1 MGFSPKKREALG
13 GSCRYSPIGGVSHS
27 VLSLIRLRTPL
38 AAVVAAGVAYLCF
51 LLLPGIA
58 ALAAALGLALG
69 IGWFFSRGRPA
80 PIVESELIS
89 NLSHEMRTPLN
100 GILGLTQV
108 LLDNRSGPED
118 RELLEMIKASGDS
131 LLRVLNDLLDYSKI
145 QAGKIRLESNEFRL
159 RRWVRQSVALHAP
172 QVHRKG
178 LQITYWVAPEVPD
191 LVIGDPQRLRQVL
204 WNLIANAIKFTE
216 EGEVLVEVQT
226 SPGASKGRS
235 RLRFSVADTGAG
247 IPEGNREA
255 IFGAFTQGENAKPE
269 QGGLGLGLAI
279 SSEIVG
285 RMGGAISVESE
296 PSKGS
301 RFEFEVELESVLE
314 DPPKAPRSFPG
325 SRTLVVDESPWER
338 EVIAKELG
346 ALGIEVETAS
356 PTSALGT
363 VETALESGKAFSLL
377 LLDARRLEDALS
389 LAAEARELSG
399 IPVVLLLLTHQRIS
413 PETLRT
419 RDIAGTL
426 TKPVAPTHLERAI
439 EILSRGERVEKP
451 EDVQTQ
457 GMDRPLLAGV
467 KVLLA
472 EDHPVNRT
480 VVVRLLGNL
489 GASVTAA
496 ANGREALE
504 CWSKERFDILVLDLE
519 MPEVDGLGVA
529 REIRARERGTKNRL
543 PIIALTA
550 HAHEEQRE
558 RCFRAGMDGF
568 VTKPFAESE
577 LTSVMRS
584 VLKVRSGGA
593 KPKAPEEP
601 EGPEKEALVVL
612 DRETAIVRAGGDR
625 ALLTELTG
633 IFLEETPETLSRI
646 ERALEARD
654 TKAIERLA
662 HRLKGALLTLA
673 APAAA
678 QAALEL
684 ETAAASGPVGASR
697 DAFDR
702 LRHEVARL
710 EEDLKSLALEAKL

>member
-1 MGFSPKKREALG
+1 VRSRSRFRA
-13 GSCRYSPIGGVSHS
+13 
-27 VLSLIRLRTPL
+27 PL
-38 AAVVAAGVAYLCF
+38 AALIAVGLGYVCF
-51 LLLPGIA
+51 ALLPGIA
-58 ALAAALGLALG
+58 GLAAAMGLALG
-69 IGWFFSRGRPA
+69 VGWLFSRARQA

-108 LLDNRSGPED
+108 LLDNRSGPEE
-118 RELLEMIKASGDS
+118 RELLEMIKASGES
-131 LLRVLNDLLDYSKI
+131 LLRVLNDLLDFSKI

-178 LQITYWVAPEVPD
+178 LQIAYWVAPEVPE
-191 LVIGDPQRLRQVL
+191 LVIADSQRLRQVL

-216 EGEVLVEVQT
+216 EGEILIEVQA

-235 RLRFSVADTGAG
+235 RVRFSVADTGVG
-247 IPEGNREA
+247 IPERNRAA

-279 SSEIVG
+279 SNEIVG

-301 RFEFEVELESVLE
+301 RFEFEVELESAAE
-314 DPPKAPRSFPG
+314 DLQEAPPSFPG
-325 SRTLVVDESPWER
+325 SRALVVDESPWER

-346 ALGIEVETAS
+346 ALGIEVETAAS
-356 PTSALGT
+356 PSTALRA
-363 VETALESGKAFSLL
+363 VESALESGEAFSLL

-389 LAAEARELSG
+389 LAAEVLELAE
-399 IPVVLLLLTHQRIS
+399 IPIVLLLLTHQRVS
-413 PETLRT
+413 PEILRSH
-419 RDIAGTL
+419 DIAGTL
-426 TKPVAPTHLERAI
+426 TKPVAPTHLVRAI

-480 VVVRLLGNL
+480 VVVQLLGNL
-489 GASVTAA
+489 GASVTAT
-496 ANGREALE
+496 ANGKEALE

-529 REIRARERGTKNRL
+529 REIRARERGTKERL
-543 PIIALTA
+543 PIVALTA
-550 HAHEEQRE
+550 HVREEQRE

-577 LTSVMRS
+577 LTSAMS
-584 VLKVRSGGA
+584 AVLKVRSGGGNPPA
-593 KPKAPEEP
+593 ETLA
-601 EGPEKEALVVL
+601 VL
-612 DRETAIVRAGGDR
+612 DRDTAIGRASGDR
-625 ALLTELTG
+625 ELLAELIR
-633 IFLEETPETLSRI
+633 IFLEETPETLPRI
-646 ERALEARD
+646 EEALEARD
-654 TKAIERLA
+654 ARAIERLA

-684 ETAAASGPVGASR
+684 ETAAGGDPEGASR
-697 DAFDR
+697 EAFDR
-702 LRHEVARL
+702 LRQEVSRL
-710 EEDLKSLALEAKL
+710 EEELKSLALEAKL

>member
-1 MGFSPKKREALG
+1 M
-13 GSCRYSPIGGVSHS
+13 
-27 VLSLIRLRTPL
+27 LSRSRFRTPL
-38 AAVVAAGVAYLCF
+38 AALVAVGLGYVCF
-51 LLLPGIA
+51 GLLPGIA
-58 ALAAALGLALG
+58 GLAAAMGLALG
-69 IGWFFSRGRPA
+69 VGWLFSRARQA

-108 LLDNRSGPED
+108 LLDNRSGPEE
-118 RELLEMIKASGDS
+118 RELLEMIKASGES
-131 LLRVLNDLLDYSKI
+131 LLRVLNDLLDFSKI
-145 QAGKIRLESNEFRL
+145 EAGKIRLESNEFRL

-178 LQITYWVAPEVPD
+178 LQIAYWVAPDVPD
-191 LVIGDPQRLRQVL
+191 LVVSDSQRLRQVL

-216 EGEVLVEVQT
+216 EGEILIEVQA
-226 SPGASKGRS
+226 SPGPSKGRS
-235 RLRFSVADTGAG
+235 RLRFSVADTGVG
-247 IPEGNREA
+247 IPERNRAA

-296 PSKGS
+296 ASKGS
-301 RFEFEVELESVLE
+301 RFEFEVELESAAE
-314 DPPKAPRSFPG
+314 DLHEAAPSFPG
-325 SRTLVVDESPWER
+325 SRALVVDESPWER

-346 ALGIEVETAS
+346 ALGIEVETAAS
-356 PTSALGT
+356 HSTALRA
-363 VETALESGKAFSLL
+363 VESALESGQAFSLL

-389 LAAEARELSG
+389 LAAEVLELAE
-399 IPVVLLLLTHQRIS
+399 IPIVLLLLTHQRVS
-413 PETLRT
+413 PEILRSH
-419 RDIAGTL
+419 DIAGTL
-426 TKPVAPTHLERAI
+426 TKPVAPTHLVRAI

-489 GASVTAA
+489 GASVIAT
-496 ANGREALE
+496 ANGKEALE

-529 REIRARERGTKNRL
+529 REIRARERGTNERL
-543 PIIALTA
+543 PIVALTA
-550 HAHEEQRE
+550 HAREEQRE

-577 LTSVMRS
+577 LTSAMS
-584 VLKVRSGGA
+584 AVLKIRSGGGN
-593 KPKAPEEP
+593 PKAPE
-601 EGPEKEALVVL
+601 GEALAVL
-612 DRETAIVRAGGDR
+612 DRETAIGRASGDR
-625 ALLTELTG
+625 ALLAELTG

-646 ERALEARD
+646 EEALEARD
-654 TKAIERLA
+654 AKAIERLA

-684 ETAAASGPVGASR
+684 ETAADGDPEGAR
-697 DAFDR
+697 REAFDR
-702 LRHEVARL
+702 LRQEVSRL
-710 EEDLKSLALEAKL
+710 EEELKSLALEAKL

>member
-1 MGFSPKKREALG
+1 MLPPS
-13 GSCRYSPIGGVSHS
+13 
-27 VLSLIRLRTPL
+27 RLRTL
-38 AAVVAAGVAYLCF
+38 VAAVVAAALAYVSF
-51 LLLPGIA
+51 WLLPGIA
-58 ALAAALGLALG
+58 ALVAALGLALAT
-69 IGWFFSRGRPA
+69 GWLLSRGNGPA
-80 PIVESELIS
+80 PGRAPGIVDSDLIS

-108 LLDNRSGPED
+108 LLDNRSGPEN
-118 RELLEMIKASGDS
+118 RELLEMIKASGES
-131 LLRVLNDLLDYSKI
+131 LLHVLNDLLDYSKI
-145 QAGKIRLESNEFRL
+145 QAGRIRLESNEFRL

-178 LQITYWVAPEVPD
+178 LQIAYWVAPEVPD
-191 LVIGDPQRLRQVL
+191 LVVSDSQRLRQVL

-216 EGEVLVEVQT
+216 EGEILVEVRAC
-226 SPGASKGRS
+226 PGPSSGRS
-235 RLRFSVADTGAG
+235 RVRFSVADTGVG
-247 IPEGNREA
+247 IPEANREA

-301 RFEFEVELESVLE
+301 RFEFEVELESAAE
-314 DPPKAPRSFPG
+314 DLPEGPPSFPG
-325 SRTLVVDESPWER
+325 SRALVVDESPWER

-346 ALGIEVETAS
+346 ALGIEVDTAAS
-356 PTSALGT
+356 PKTALRTVESALD
-363 VETALESGKAFSLL
+363 SGKPFSLL
-377 LLDARRLEDALS
+377 LLDARRLEDALL
-389 LAAEARELSG
+389 LAAKFRELAE
-399 IPVVLLLLTHQRIS
+399 IPVVLLLLTHQRVP
-413 PETLRT
+413 PETLRSH
-419 RDIAGTL
+419 DIAGTL
-426 TKPVAPTHLERAI
+426 TKPVAPTHLVRAI

-489 GASVTAA
+489 GASVTPA

-504 CWSKERFDILVLDLE
+504 RWSNERFDILVLDLE
-519 MPEVDGLGVA
+519 MPELDGLGVA
-529 REIRARERGTKNRL
+529 REIRERERGTKTRL
-543 PIIALTA
+543 PIVALTA
-550 HAHEEQRE
+550 HAGEEQRE

-577 LTSVMRS
+577 LTSAMRS

-593 KPKAPEEP
+593 KPMAPE
-601 EGPEKEALVVL
+601 GNALAVL
-612 DRETAIVRAGGDR
+612 DRETAIGRASGDR
-625 ALLTELTG
+625 ALLAELTG
-633 IFLEETPETLSRI
+633 IFLEETPETLSRV
-646 ERALEARD
+646 EQALEAGD
-654 TKAIERLA
+654 AKAIERLA

-684 ETAAASGPVGASR
+684 ETAARAGPEGAGK
-697 DAFDR
+697 AFDR
-702 LRHEVARL
+702 LRQEVSRL
-710 EEDLKSLALEAKL
+710 EEELKSLALEAKL